1 MPTDSPPL
9 ASRPYRYDFHSHTYL
24 TDGTASASDMW
35 RHADL
40 LGHRA
45 LAVTDHV
52 SVEDPAPLLQ
62 RLRQEAKAWEGEALV
77 TLVGVEITLV
87 PPRRIAD
94 VARAARRAGAEIV
107 IVHGETLAEP
117 VEPGTNRAAIEC
129 PEVDLLAHPGLLTS
143 ADAALARDHGTV
155 LELSG
160 RRGHSLANGHV
171 AQTAAA
177 AGVDMVVDSDAH
189 RPDELLSYEQAQRI
203 AAGAGVTAADL
214 QRSLRDAPGRLLK
227 RCGKG

>member
-9 ASRPYRYDFHSHTYL
+9 ASRPDRFDFHSHTYL
-24 TDGTASASDMW
+24 TDGDASATDMW

-45 LAVTDHV
+45 LAVTDHL
-52 SVEDPAPLLQ
+52 SVEDPAPMLQ
-62 RLRQEAKAWEGEALV
+62 RLHQEARAWEGEALV
-77 TLVGVEITLV
+77 TLVGVEITLA
-87 PPRRIAD
+87 PPRRIAE
-94 VARAARRAGAEIV
+94 VAHAARRAGAEIV

-117 VEPGTNRAAIEC
+117 VEPGTNRAAISC
-129 PEVDLLAHPGLLTS
+129 PEVDLLAHPGLLTDD
-143 ADAALARDHGTV
+143 DAALAHDHGTF

-171 AQTAAA
+171 AITAIEAD
-177 AGVDMVVDSDAH
+177 VDLVVDSDAH
-189 RPDELLSYEQAQRI
+189 RPDELLSYEQARRI
-203 AAGAGVTAADL
+203 AAGAGVKVAGVERA
-214 QRSLRDAPGRLLK
+214 LREAPRRLLK